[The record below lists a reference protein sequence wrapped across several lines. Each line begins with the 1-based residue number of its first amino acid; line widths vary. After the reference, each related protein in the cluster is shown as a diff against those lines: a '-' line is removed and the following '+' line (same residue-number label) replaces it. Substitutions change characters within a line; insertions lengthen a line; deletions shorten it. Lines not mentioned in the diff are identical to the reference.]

1 MSDLPPSSARH
12 YPLAMEQ
19 WWKEQV
25 EQSEV
30 HTLENIH
37 RNASV
42 LSDHFTI
49 KRDKGFPDYF
59 KKPGHLLAYG
69 IYFHPQS
76 WARIRFPL
84 LEAIQYHHWKMPEDK
99 RLSILDVGSGPGSA
113 SLSALQLLTALNPE
127 LKLEATAVDQSPH
140 ALDALRRS
148 HADLRSLW
156 PGSTVS
162 THAKNLRHRDTFF
175 YNGKQRFDL
184 VFLSFSLN
192 EFFAG
197 RPTEEVAE
205 LLKAA
210 SGKLLKKKGLLIIME
225 PALRET
231 SRNLRTISD
240 QLLEEG
246 GLYSWGP
253 YLHQGSCPFQED
265 GKFWCHEVRSW
276 QPPRSMEYVNRRMQR
291 KIHELKYSFITLSS
305 SPPPASPATPQHFR
319 MVSPMSRMKGH
330 FLMTGVAGDG
340 QEHVYELLFRN
351 LDAAQ
356 KKTIRKMARGDFLKV
371 HNLENVGRRLRIPK
385 FENIIQ
391 HFHVG

>member
-12 YPLAMEQ
+12 YPLAMED

-25 EQSEV
+25 ELSDV
-30 HTLENIH
+30 HTLENLH
-37 RNASV
+37 RNTSV

-69 IYFHPQS
+69 IYFHPKS
-76 WARIRFPL
+76 WARIRYPI
-84 LEAIQYHHWKMPEDK
+84 LEAIKYHHWKIPENK
-99 RLSILDVGSGPGSA
+99 PLSILDVGSGPGSA
-113 SLSALQLLTALNPE
+113 SLSALQLLSTLNPE

-156 PGSTVS
+156 PGSS
-162 THAKNLRHRDTFF
+162 INTHAKNLRHRDTFF
-175 YNGKQRFDL
+175 YSGKQRFDL

-197 RPTEEVAE
+197 RPIEDVVVQ
-205 LLKAA
+205 LKAA
-210 SGKLLKKKGLLIIME
+210 CRKLLKKKGLLIIME

-231 SRNLRTISD
+231 SRNLRNIAD
-240 QLLEEG
+240 RLLDEED
-246 GLYSWGP
+246 LYGWGP
-253 YLHQGSCPFQED
+253 YLHQGPCPFQET
-265 GKFWCHEVRSW
+265 GKFWCHEVRAW
-276 QPPRSMEYVNRRMQR
+276 RPPNSMEYVNRRMQR
-291 KIHELKYSFITLSS
+291 KIHELKYSFISLSP
-305 SPPPASPATPQHFR
+305 SPPPASPSTAEHFR

-330 FLMTGVAGDG
+330 FLMTGVASDG

-351 LDAAQ
+351 LNTTQ
-356 KKTIRKMARGDFLKV
+356 KRTLRKMERGDFLKV
-371 HNLENVGRRLRIPK
+371 QNLENVGKRLRIPK
-385 FENIIQ
+385 FEDIIQ